1 METREMVRYGNR
13 DVKCVITDIAG
24 TDANGRI
31 DRVGEFKPDF
41 SLAEEYEKLNLH
53 RQGALAREE
62 AERKAV
68 LAKNEAR
75 AELLKKL
82 GFRLLSKDDILRIGR
97 YYANKL
103 EELRWLPDDEFG
115 GIFKGLWATRGDGRH
130 CACKPWIALEHMG
143 TELIPLRVA
152 GALTTLKP
160 MFDDIYI
167 ASASQVDKSMVY
179 QSPVAVGIVGENI
192 ALLAR
197 WGDYP
202 PFLDS
207 MKEISTTPQN
217 FFWKLDAALGR
228 LFSQKI

>member
-1 METREMVRYGNR
+1 M
-13 DVKCVITDIAG
+13 
-24 TDANGRI
+24 
-31 DRVGEFKPDF
+31 
-41 SLAEEYEKLNLH
+41 
-53 RQGALAREE
+53 
-62 AERKAV
+62 
-68 LAKNEAR
+68 
-75 AELLKKL
+75 
-82 GFRLLSKDDILRIGR
+82 
-97 YYANKL
+97 
-103 EELRWLPDDEFG
+103 
-115 GIFKGLWATRGDGRH
+115 GDGRH
-130 CACKPWIALEHMG
+130 YACKPWIALEHMG

-207 MKEISTTPQN
+207 IEETPRGI
-217 FFWKLDAALGR
+217 WKLDAALGR
-228 LFSQKI
+228 LFSQKG

>member
-82 GFRLLSKDDILRIGR
+82 GFRLLSK
-97 YYANKL
+97 
-103 EELRWLPDDEFG
+103 
-115 GIFKGLWATRGDGRH
+115 TRGDGRH

-192 ALLAR
+192 AGFLAR
-197 WGDYP
+197 RDKP
-202 PFLDS
+202 CKKQRFV
-207 MKEISTTPQN
+207 
-217 FFWKLDAALGR
+217 
-228 LFSQKI
+228 

>member
-13 DVKCVITDIAG
+13 DVKCVITEIAG
-24 TDANGRI
+24 ADANGRV
-31 DRVGEFKPDF
+31 DRAGEFKPDF
-41 SLAEEYEKLNLH
+41 SLADEYEKLGLH
-53 RQGALAREE
+53 TQANLAREE

-82 GFRLLSKDDILRIGR
+82 GFRLLSKDEILRIGR

-115 GIFKGLWATRGDGRH
+115 GIFKGLWAKRGWGS

-152 GALTTLKP
+152 EALTTLKP

-179 QSPVAVGIVGENI
+179 QSPVAVGTTGKSV

-207 MKEISTTPQN
+207 IEETPRGI
-217 FFWKLDAALGR
+217 WKLDAALGR